1 MHACTIP
8 RGTPLSSGS
17 PRRSSGPPPYW
28 CTACAELSDRD
39 AVLSRLIATHRDDV
53 LHGSGDGFRTLL
65 NAVVGQQISVAA
77 AAKMWGRLASA
88 YPTLDPK
95 ALARAPIERFREF
108 GLSLRKAEYVRGIAS
123 AVDKGLIN
131 PESWHARSEAEVR
144 AELTAQ
150 RGVGPWTAEMVLIFH
165 ARRPDIL
172 PVGDVG
178 LVNAA
183 ARLYEWDQLETLRE
197 RRDRLARYAEGWR
210 PWRTVATWFLWRD
223 LDAEPV
229 VY

>member
-1 MHACTIP
+1 M
-8 RGTPLSSGS
+8 SSGS
-17 PRRSSGPPPYW
+17 LRSSSGPPPYW
-28 CTACAELSDRD
+28 RTACAELSDRD
-39 AVLSRLIATHRDDV
+39 MVLARLIATHRDEV
-53 LHGSGDGFRTLL
+53 LSGSGNGLRTLL
-65 NAVVGQQISVAA
+65 NAIVGQQISVAA
-77 AAKMWGRLASA
+77 AARIWGRLASA

-95 ALARAPIERFREF
+95 ALARAPTERLREF
-108 GLSLRKAEYVRGIAS
+108 GLSFRKAEYVRGIAS
-123 AVDKGLIN
+123 AVAQGRIN
-131 PESWHARSEAEVR
+131 PESWHERSEEEVR

-172 PVGDVG
+172 PLGDVG

-183 ARLYEWDQLETLRE
+183 ARLYDWEHLETLRE
-197 RRDRLARYAEGWR
+197 RRERLARYAEGWR
-210 PWRTVATWFLWRD
+210 PWRTVATWFIWRD